1 MTLYEFLKILAG
13 TKRMAVASVEL
24 WLGGSQAFNGVL
36 RDLPVFYVLHRYT
49 VRKLELDWDARKFI
63 ITIERE
69 EGET

>member
-1 MTLYEFLKILAG
+1 
-13 TKRMAVASVEL
+13 MAVASVEL

-49 VRKLELDWDARKFI
+49 VRKLDLDWDVDLDTRKFI

-69 EGET
+69 EGEA